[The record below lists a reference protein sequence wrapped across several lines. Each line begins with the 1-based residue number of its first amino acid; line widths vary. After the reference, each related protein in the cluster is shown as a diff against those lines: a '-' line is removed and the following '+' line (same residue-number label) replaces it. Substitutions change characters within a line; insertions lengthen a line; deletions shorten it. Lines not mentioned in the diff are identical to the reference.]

1 MVVGQGGG
9 LPPAVIGEGEA
20 VRLRKWSCPSM
31 VSSRTLMASVFKF
44 CLKAGRFRTGRP
56 RGYPPAIRSIGHGFP
71 LRASHGVVD
80 DLGGAVRGDGGRGAV
95 GQRVQALIGFD
106 RFALRFDYAGGG
118 GRGRPVALRLIRGEN
133 LLVRGHR
140 VGRTEGDPPQQHR
153 LPLGGQ
159 RQGMLAGGQIIFQR
173 AGRRVGRGAGG
184 GGQPLG
190 LFLLPGGGF
199 GCRCRRSSPG
209 PRSPSGARTPL
220 PPIRQRG
227 GCRPAGCPAGWCFP
241 GLRRDS
247 RGIPACSILPAPR

>member
-1 MVVGQGGG
+1 MQGDFVQ
-9 LPPAVIGEGEA
+9 AVLGDIH
-20 VRLRKWSCPSM
+20 
-31 VSSRTLMASVFKF
+31 
-44 CLKAGRFRTGRP
+44 RP
-56 RGYPPAIRSIGHGFP
+56 FDPLAHGFP

-190 LFLLPGGGF
+190 LFLLPGADLVAAAVEALPVHVHPAALERHFLRF
-199 GCRCRRSSPG
+199 GKGEGAVQQDVPQDGVSLAFDGIVEEFQRVVSFLLHGEAPG
-209 PRSPSGARTPL
+209 YGAL
-220 PPIRQRG
+220 VGQQKGI
-227 GCRPAGCPAGWCFP
+227 AGWPEKSDRFS
-241 GLRRDS
+241 GDA
-247 RGIPACSILPAPR
+247 PAAV